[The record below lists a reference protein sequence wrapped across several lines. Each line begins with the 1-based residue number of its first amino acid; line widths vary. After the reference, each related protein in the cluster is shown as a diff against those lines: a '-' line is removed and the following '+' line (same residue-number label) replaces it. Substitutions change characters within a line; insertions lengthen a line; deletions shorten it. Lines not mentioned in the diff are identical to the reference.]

1 MSNGLFKKVEEIINS
16 GEIPQGVSNELILAA
31 VLENKKH
38 TMKNSDAIVDNAD
51 NIADNVTQIKVARA
65 ADKKWGG
72 IAVAIAAAISFIR
85 PGG

>member
-38 TMKNSDAIVDNAD
+38 TMKNSDAISEHD
-51 NIADNVTQIKVARA
+51 TQIKILRVADR
-65 ADKKWGG
+65 KWGG
-72 IAVAIAAAISFIR
+72 IAVAVAAISAFFK